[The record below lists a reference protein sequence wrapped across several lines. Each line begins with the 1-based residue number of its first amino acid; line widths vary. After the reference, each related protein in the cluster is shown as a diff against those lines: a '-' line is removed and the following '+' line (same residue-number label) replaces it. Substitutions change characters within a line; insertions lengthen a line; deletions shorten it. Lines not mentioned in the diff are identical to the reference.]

1 MIRRPPR
8 STLFPYTTLFRSPV
22 VSGFLKGIV
31 CNVRDPSP
39 ELEAVQVQVK
49 HVCSLVGVVPI
60 CACRN
65 TARILRLIYLRELY
79 GYHQKVPVPAEQE
92 GLVLMECCGIRPPV
106 PYHVFGQLY
115 GILRVRDIEQRK
127 LHPLVPCEVSLTFR
141 IHSLLPYPDYVV
153 LIIRVE
159 VIRVS
164 GNLEL
169 PEKARVSRVREVYH
183 EERVY
188 LLERDQ
194 VCPVPDKAGGVYA
207 LSRSKVLKLP
217 YHGHGAVQNVDI
229 IRGFRGLLAAP
240 PVPHRVH
247 CRGHAEVASILV
259 HGELVQK
266 E

>member
-49 HVCSLVGVVPI
+49 HVCSLVGVAPI

-65 TARILRLIYLRELY
+65 PARILRLIYLRELY

-115 GILRVRDIEQRK
+115 GIL
-127 LHPLVPCEVSLTFR
+127 
-141 IHSLLPYPDYVV
+141 
-153 LIIRVE
+153 
-159 VIRVS
+159 
-164 GNLEL
+164 
-169 PEKARVSRVREVYH
+169 RVREVYH

-266 E
+266 ASWDFPLALVLD